1 MAFIGKILTVLIL
14 IMSLMF
20 MAFAVMNYATQRN
33 YKALI
38 SGGDGTP
45 GLNEQLSKLNTE
57 VRERQEQS
65 DLLKNKIALELAAKR
80 SALGVLEVK
89 SRSTAA
95 QLQAKRSELEQLEIK
110 HRRDIE
116 TLSTAQEDI
125 RRLKDEA
132 DKLREEV
139 EEIIAARNVE
149 FTSVAELT
157 DKINQAEGVLRRLRE
172 RSAQLR
178 GN

>member
-20 MAFAVMNYATQRN
+20 MAFAVMNFATQRN

-38 SGGDGTP
+38 SGGDGGQ
-45 GLNEQLSKLNTE
+45 GLNEKLRGLTDE
-57 VRERQEQS
+57 VRKNQEEVDMLS
-65 DLLKNKIALELAAKR
+65 NKVALELGAKR
-80 SALGVLEVK
+80 SALGVLEVH
-89 SRSTAA
+89 SLSAA
-95 QLQAKRSELEQLEIK
+95 SAVEAKRAELEQLEIK

-125 RRLKDEA
+125 RKLKDEA
-132 DKLREEV
+132 DELRGEMEQIIESRNEEF
-139 EEIIAARNVE
+139 E
-149 FTSVAELT
+149 TVAELT
-157 DKINQAEGVLRRLRE
+157 DKINQAEGVLRRLKE
-172 RSAQLR
+172 RNAQLR